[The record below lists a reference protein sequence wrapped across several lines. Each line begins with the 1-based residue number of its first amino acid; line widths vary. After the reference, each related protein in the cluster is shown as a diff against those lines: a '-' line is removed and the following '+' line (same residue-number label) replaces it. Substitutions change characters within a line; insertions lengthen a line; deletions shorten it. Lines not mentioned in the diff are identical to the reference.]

1 MADVKTQ
8 PATLEHNPL
17 REWLVL
23 PRTPE
28 PSVMVIFGASGDL
41 TARKLMPALYNLALN
56 RYLPAGF
63 SVIGV
68 ALTPWSEQEFKTQ
81 MAEAVTKYSRTQPV
95 DRSVWQSFAEGLRYV
110 AMTFDDLDGYGR
122 LAAMLQSLDR
132 ERGTGGNRVFY
143 FATLPQ
149 FFPVIVDRLGASGV
163 ARAGEGWKR
172 VIVEKPFG
180 HDLKSAQELNRA
192 IHAVF
197 TERQVYRI
205 DHYLGKETVQNVMVF
220 RFANGIFE
228 PIWNRRYVDHMQIT
242 VAEDLGIER
251 RGAYYE
257 KAGALRDIFQNHL
270 LQLLSIV
277 AMEPPAN
284 FDAEI
289 VRDEKVKVLRSI
301 HPIDVE
307 SDVVRGQYGPGW
319 VAGQEVV
326 GYRKED
332 QVAPGSTTE
341 SYVAVRLFID
351 NWRWAETPFYLRT
364 GKRLPNRASEI
375 AIQFKKAPHLPF
387 AKTAIQ
393 DMNPNVLV
401 MRIQPHE
408 GASLKIAA
416 KIPGPV
422 MRLRTVNMDFFYGS
436 SFLIESPD
444 AYERLILDCMLG
456 DPTLFA
462 REDEVERAWTL
473 VDGVEAGWVAQPP
486 PVFPNYAAGTWGP
499 EAANALM
506 EREGRR
512 WRRP

>member
-1 MADVKTQ
+1 
-8 PATLEHNPL
+8 
-17 REWLVL
+17 
-23 PRTPE
+23 
-28 PSVMVIFGASGDL
+28 
-41 TARKLMPALYNLALN
+41 
-56 RYLPAGF
+56 
-63 SVIGV
+63 
-68 ALTPWSEQEFKTQ
+68 
-81 MAEAVTKYSRTQPV
+81 
-95 DRSVWQSFAEGLRYV
+95 
-110 AMTFDDLDGYGR
+110 
-122 LAAMLQSLDR
+122 
-132 ERGTGGNRVFY
+132 
-143 FATLPQ
+143 
-149 FFPVIVDRLGASGV
+149 VIVDRLGASGV
-163 ARAGEGWKR
+163 GQAGEGWKR
-172 VIVEKPFG
+172 IIVEKPFG

-284 FDAEI
+284 FDAEV

-301 HPIDVE
+301 HPINVE
-307 SDVVRGQYGPGW
+307 TDAVRGQYGPGW
-319 VAGQEVV
+319 VAGQQVV
-326 GYRKED
+326 GFRQED
-332 QVAPGSTTE
+332 QVAPDSKTE

-387 AKTAIQ
+387 AKTAVQ
-393 DMNPNVLV
+393 DTSPNLLV

-444 AYERLILDCMLG
+444 AYERLVLDCMLG

-473 VDGVEAGWVAQPP
+473 VDGVEAGWATQPSP
-486 PVFPNYAAGTWGP
+486 ALPNYAAGTWGP
-499 EAANALM
+499 QAADALM
-506 EREGRR
+506 ERDGRR

>member
-1 MADVKTQ
+1 
-8 PATLEHNPL
+8 
-17 REWLVL
+17 
-23 PRTPE
+23 
-28 PSVMVIFGASGDL
+28 MVIFGASGDL

-68 ALTPWSEQEFKTQ
+68 ALTPWTEQEFKTH
-81 MAEAVTKYSRTQPV
+81 MSEAVTKYSRTQPV
-95 DRSVWQSFAEGLRYV
+95 DRSVWQSFAQGLHYV
-110 AMTFDDLDGYGR
+110 AMTFDDMDGYGK
-122 LAAMLQSLDR
+122 LAATLDRLDR

-149 FFPVIVDRLGASGV
+149 FFAVIVDRLGASGV

-172 VIVEKPFG
+172 IIVEKPFG

-251 RGAYYE
+251 RGAYYD

-284 FDAEI
+284 FDAEV

-301 HPIDVE
+301 HPINVE
-307 SDVVRGQYGPGW
+307 TDAVRGQYGPGW
-319 VAGQEVV
+319 VAGEQVV
-326 GYRKED
+326 GYRQED
-332 QVAPGSTTE
+332 QVAPDSKTE
-341 SYVAVRLFID
+341 TYVATRLFID

-387 AKTAIQ
+387 AKTAVQ
-393 DMNPNVLV
+393 DTSPNLLV

-444 AYERLILDCMLG
+444 AYERLVLDCMLG

-473 VDGVEAGWVAQPP
+473 VDGVEAGWAAQPP
-486 PVFPNYAAGTWGP
+486 PALPNYAAGTWGP
-499 EAANALM
+499 EAADALM
-506 EREGRR
+506 ERDGRR